1 MRLFAKL
8 RSTPAVRACVCAAV
22 FAVAPASA
30 GAQDYP
36 AKPIRIVVG
45 FAPGGSNDLVARAL
59 GPRLSASVG
68 QQVIVD
74 NRPGAN
80 GIISAE
86 HVAKSAP
93 DGYTVILTGVSTY
106 VLNPLVYPKVPYDTL
121 SDLMP
126 VTTVAVMPQIIVA
139 HPVLPVKSL
148 KEVAELAR
156 RSPGKLTAASPGIGG
171 LSHLTLE
178 LFKGIAKLQ
187 IEHVS
192 YKGTAPAL
200 ADLLGGHVPLLVCDL
215 PAPLPHVKAGKLR
228 ALAVTGE
235 RRSPSLPEVPTA
247 QEQGFAELQATNWL
261 GVMVPA
267 RTPAAIIGRLHAAFV
282 GAVDAAETRERY
294 ATWGIDAA
302 TSASPA
308 AFGSFVRDE
317 FARWQKVVRQ
327 AAIQL

>member
-1 MRLFAKL
+1 MKKRCAASALA
-8 RSTPAVRACVCAAV
+8 RACVCAVAFAMAV
-22 FAVAPASA
+22 TTAI
-30 GAQDYP
+30 AQDYP

-59 GPRLSASVG
+59 AQRMSTVLG

-93 DGYTVILTGVSTY
+93 DGYTVILTGVSTF

-121 SDLMP
+121 TDLMP

-139 HPVLPVKSL
+139 HPVLPAKSL
-148 KEVAELAR
+148 KEVADIAR
-156 RSPGKLTAASPGIGG
+156 RSPGKLTAASPGVGG

-178 LFKGIAKLQ
+178 LFKSIAKVQ

-200 ADLLGGHVPLLVCDL
+200 SDLLGGHIPLLVCDL

-235 RRSPSLPEVPTA
+235 RRSPSLPEVATA
-247 QEQGFAELQATNWL
+247 REQGLAELQATNWL

-267 RTPAAIIGRLHAAFV
+267 RTPAAVITRLHSTFAV
-282 GAVDAAETRERY
+282 AVDAAETRERY

-308 AFGSFVRDE
+308 AFAAFVRDE